1 MAILVERDRS
11 LVSMFQSVLGE
22 GTTTVA
28 SIEQVHRHLDEERSE
43 YAVVLGPSVD
53 STAAATLADEMRIR
67 RPPLSVIL
75 VRRRIDTAVL
85 TEALHAGIREVVEDR
100 DLSGLGAAVHRAF
113 GLWQAMTASG
123 DQPVHVRRGQV
134 FTVFGTKGGVGK
146 STLATNLSA
155 ALADGGRIKV
165 CLVDLDIHSGDVAI
179 MLQLS
184 PTSTLADAGTLEHGL
199 DPASIESLMTRHSEG
214 LSVLAAPIQPH
225 AADQLS
231 AEMVGRVLQLLVT
244 MYDVVV
250 VDTAGRFDDFALQ
263 AFDHSDVVLL
273 MGTLDMPALKGLKLA
288 VETFD
293 LLNLPRA
300 KWRLVLN
307 RADSKVGLSTDE
319 VEKTLKVKIAT
330 AIPSSREVPACIN
343 RGDVIVRAQPRHPVS
358 QTIRQLAGQLVAIDG
373 VEVHASPAHSAPEHR
388 RSLFRRKVRS
398 S

>member
-11 LVSMFQSVLGE
+11 LVSTFKSVLGE

-28 SIEQVHRHLDEERSE
+28 SVEQVHHHLEEEKSE
-43 YAVVLGPSVD
+43 YAVVLGPTVD
-53 STAAATLADEMRIR
+53 SAAAATLADEMRIT
-67 RPPLSVIL
+67 RPSLSVIL
-75 VRRRIDTAVL
+75 VRRRIDTTVL
-85 TEALHAGIREVVEDR
+85 TDALHAGIREVVEDR

-113 GLWQAMTASG
+113 GLWQAMTASS

-134 FTVFGTKGGVGK
+134 VTVFGTKGGVGK

-155 ALADGGRIKV
+155 AMAEGGRVKV

-199 DPASIESLMTRHSEG
+199 DPASIESLMTRHSDG
-214 LSVLAAPIQPH
+214 LAVLAAPIQPH

-231 AEMVGRVLQLLVT
+231 AETVGRVLQLLVT

-250 VDTAGRFDDFALQ
+250 IDTAGRFDDFALQ
-263 AFDHSDVVLL
+263 AFDHSDTVLL

-319 VEKTLKVKIAT
+319 VEKTLKVKITT

-343 RGDVIVRAQPRHPVS
+343 RGEVIVRAQPRHPVS
-358 QTIRQLAGQLVAIDG
+358 HSVRHLAGQLIAIDG
-373 VEVHASPAHSAPEHR
+373 VDVPASHAHSAPEHR

>member
-1 MAILVERDRS
+1 
-11 LVSMFQSVLGE
+11 
-22 GTTTVA
+22 
-28 SIEQVHRHLDEERSE
+28 
-43 YAVVLGPSVD
+43 
-53 STAAATLADEMRIR
+53 
-67 RPPLSVIL
+67 
-75 VRRRIDTAVL
+75 
-85 TEALHAGIREVVEDR
+85 
-100 DLSGLGAAVHRAF
+100 
-113 GLWQAMTASG
+113 
-123 DQPVHVRRGQV
+123 
-134 FTVFGTKGGVGK
+134 
-146 STLATNLSA
+146 
-155 ALADGGRIKV
+155 
-165 CLVDLDIHSGDVAI
+165 
-179 MLQLS
+179 
-184 PTSTLADAGTLEHGL
+184 
-199 DPASIESLMTRHSEG
+199 
-214 LSVLAAPIQPH
+214 
-225 AADQLS
+225 
-231 AEMVGRVLQLLVT
+231 MVGRVLQLLVT

>member
-199 DPASIESLMTRHSEG
+199 DPASIESLMTRYSEG

-231 AEMVGRVLQLLVT
+231 AEMVGRVLQLLIT

-330 AIPSSREVPACIN
+330 AIPSSRDVPACIN

-388 RSLFRRKVRS
+388 RSLFRRRVRS